1 MSHRTSIQER
11 IIAFLKVAGA
21 ATPLTDQQV
30 IKWHPSAPR
39 PALPY
44 LQVRVSLSDL
54 VIGHDEQ
61 VLSDGGAAVVH
72 IHVRGQRQATASVQ
86 AFGET
91 AVGWLERAELLRHDP
106 DIIETTLSDPATGL
120 GITLANIGGLQDLTG
135 ILDTSAEPRA
145 LREYRVLYG
154 VTSSDEP
161 QDHVEAATVE
171 VSGTLESDSPPGDL
185 AVTVTIST

>member
-11 IIAFLKVAGA
+11 IIAWLKVAGH

-30 IKWHPSAPR
+30 IKWNPSAPR

-44 LQVRVSLSDL
+44 LLVRISLSDL
-54 VIGHDEQ
+54 VVGHDEP
-61 VLSDGGAAVVH
+61 VLSDGGADVAH
-72 IHVRGQRQATASVQ
+72 IHVRGERRGTASVQ

-106 DIIETTLSDPATGL
+106 EVIRTTLSDPETGL
-120 GITLANIGGLQDLTG
+120 GITLANLGGLQDLTG
-135 ILDTSAEPRA
+135 ILDTSAESRA
-145 LREYRVLYG
+145 LREYTVLYG

-161 QDHVEAATVE
+161 QDHPEAATVQ
-171 VSGTLESDSPPGDL
+171 VDATLESDAPPGDL
-185 AVTVTIST
+185 DITVTIST